1 MELTEFQKQVFEF
14 VKTRPSPGC
23 HCAKNAFLH
32 LHKAWEIREIDPEM
46 AYFRCGCA
54 EEEAATAIFQS
65 LKRLR
70 YPNAKKLRFRDHLH
84 KLAVVPFI
92 WAINKTATPFHEMGC
107 EIQVMISEQKGKQ
120 VIYWSFIDP
129 ETKKRVKPDLPFN
142 FTSSVNGVA
151 YDFSHQINLLKDI
164 GKDGEILEYLKRGP
178 NNRNLFLYA
187 ASNGIRRIDNTIVMN
202 FIKDQLSNVTNLL
215 IVYLLIDTYPVHQ
228 TFVKQCLNA
237 FIKMVGE
244 LPDEIE
250 IELSNG

>member
-32 LHKAWEIREIDPEM
+32 LHKVWEIREIDPEM

-65 LKRLR
+65 LKRLQ
-70 YPNAKKLRFRDHLH
+70 YPNAEKLKFRNHLH

-92 WAINKTATPFHEMGC
+92 WAINKAATPFHEMGYD
-107 EIQVMISEQKGKQ
+107 IQVTIGEEMGKQ
-120 VIYWSFIDP
+120 VIYWNFIYP
-129 ETKKRVKPDLPFN
+129 GTKQRVKPDPPFN
-142 FTSSVNGVA
+142 FISSVNGVL
-151 YDFSHQINLLKDI
+151 YDFSRQIDLLKDI
-164 GKDGEILEYLKRGP
+164 GNDGKVVEYLKRGP

-187 ASNGIRRIDNTIVMN
+187 ASDGIRKIDDTIVVN
-202 FIKDQLSNVTNLL
+202 FIKEQLSNVTNLL
-215 IVYLLIDTYPVHQ
+215 IVYLLIDTYPVRQ

-244 LPDEIE
+244 LPAEIE
-250 IELSNG
+250 IELRSV